1 MKNMRK
7 RMLSLMVALMMCL
20 SLVQPTAFAATTGEE
35 TEAAGTGDIN
45 IQTVVV
51 EKNTS
56 ETPDTTPSTP
66 PSNTDIPQA
75 PSEATPPSG
84 EGTTESQEPS
94 GGEGT
99 GDSSESEKPELVNP
113 DGSIN
118 PDAVERPE
126 QSDSVTTTPGSPVTP
141 AEDEKEPT
149 PPEEQDP
156 TPPVENEKDPAGEQ
170 ETTDPKEPA
179 DSEES
184 GKPTE
189 PEAPINWKVFW
200 NDETK
205 SYELTYEI
213 AEDAQGDQTV
223 DLTKAL
229 ELLNKYAQDIE
240 KVEKPVEPLAGV
252 SEEDMA
258 AYQKDKEEFD
268 NFYKKVVEPFVGNF
282 AADWNYVKNHTVE
295 EVLAEF
301 NYWQGSDYKVPE
313 KPQATVDKNSPE
325 YQTYLKALEAYNRQ
339 ENANLLQPGDIRK
352 FTIYLTSQSGHT
364 YKYKDGSFIL
374 ATPGFGENAGTVT
387 GFDGQKIPEQYTKA
401 EQTYNISGGLAPI
414 LNLFAEKT
422 GQSLDTG
429 SFRGLVY
436 DSDSLESLLETVGN
450 KYGTEVL
457 NNITQELGITYTNTD
472 KNYSFTNVRQGLS
485 DYLVKYYSEKDGKSY
500 KDLDDVFA
508 HSSTAAS
515 DMSST
520 DNQGTASKEKWT
532 IEGER
537 ILATYGKD
545 FQYNN
550 FYQSLISF
558 IYGNVEDVDKLLG
571 ASTGT
576 NSSFHPEYGPE
587 SWSSHL
593 DELGLDYSVALEQY
607 MAHKEAWDT
616 ANEYFKELLAKG
628 LSVKAAT
635 SYAFAMAV
643 NIDGKLTS
651 NSWQN
656 TQWGWYNSIQLEQMD
671 IDFSLT
677 KKDGETGETITNSE
691 TGFQVYYIDKVTAE
705 DGSVTSVN
713 MYCSYDED
721 TQSYTFTTTPGTVWT
736 QNGEL
741 KIDYAMMKDI
751 VYYLQ
756 ETVAPEGYEKDP
768 NVYIVMNE
776 DDYSKLSE
784 EAKADLE
791 GTFDKFLDLNV
802 SNGGLSVSTDF
813 VNIKIVTTPDR
824 PTPPPTP
831 DPDPDPDPEEPPV
844 DVPDPD
850 VPMVPPPEEP
860 PEEPPVD
867 IPEEDPPLVDIPEEE
882 PPLVDVPD
890 PDVPLA
896 PRPSTPTKPVAPK
909 PPVTTVE
916 VEIPDEDVP
925 LADVPNTGDGTG
937 LWCVLG
943 LMAGA
948 GLAYLFLEEKKR
960 QNNAQ

>member
-1 MKNMRK
+1 
-7 RMLSLMVALMMCL
+7 MLSLMVALMMCL

-66 PSNTDIPQA
+66 PSSTDTPQA
-75 PSEATPPSG
+75 PSETTPPSG

-113 DGSIN
+113 EDGSIN

-126 QSDSVTTTPGSPVTP
+126 QSDTVTVKPGGTPTEETDSDEDATPPAEETDP
-141 AEDEKEPT
+141 AEDVAPPAEETDPGEEDAT
-149 PPEEQDP
+149 PEEADP
-156 TPPVENEKDPAGEQ
+156 G
-170 ETTDPKEPA
+170 
-179 DSEES
+179 
-184 GKPTE
+184 
-189 PEAPINWKVFW
+189 
-200 NDETK
+200 
-205 SYELTYEI
+205 
-213 AEDAQGDQTV
+213 AEDSKPELNNPWEVFYDEDSDTYKLTFNIESSAEGNQV
-223 DLTKAL
+223 IDLTKAL
-229 ELLNKYAQDIE
+229 DLLNQYADASKERVESIKAQEADIIATKPAEPGMSDEDKAKLDAYEAEMETFE
-240 KVEKPVEPLAGV
+240 KEDYPEILKLVEMFNYDGYV
-252 SEEDMA
+252 
-258 AYQKDKEEFD
+258 KDK
-268 NFYKKVVEPFVGNF
+268 GL
-282 AADWNYVKNHTVE
+282 TVE
-295 EVLAEF
+295 EVVAEF
-301 NYWQGSDYKVPE
+301 NSIGIGHCTMPV
-313 KPQATVDKNSPE
+313 KPDIQEIDKNSEE
-325 YQTYLKALEAYNRQ
+325 YKAYEAAMAEYEKTYAEWQARLTAAKVQA
-339 ENANLLQPGDIRK
+339 NANVLEPGDIRK
-352 FTIYLTSQSGHT
+352 FEIFFSSDSKHV

-374 ATPGFGENAGTVT
+374 ATPEWNNPDGEFT
-387 GFDGQKIPEQYTKA
+387 GFDGQILPDEYIDAAKYHVTLRCEPIRELLVSMGFDSFDVFNGPHGEDTRITRYLKDNYGGETVAESMNNYLLAYYNTKDGTEYTSIDELIKNNDAAKA
-401 EQTYNISGGLAPI
+401 ELTKTETSGNKWFT
-414 LNLFAEKT
+414 LNGEKFVV
-422 GQSLDTG
+422 DTH
-429 SFRGLVY
+429 
-436 DSDSLESLLETVGN
+436 LETV
-450 KYGTEVL
+450 KYDKFYKELFSFVYGDKADIDEITGDMVTNGQYE
-457 NNITQELGITYTNTD
+457 NNSWTNEGH
-472 KNYSFTNVRQGLS
+472 KAAL
-485 DYLVKYYSEKDGKSY
+485 YY
-500 KDLDDVFA
+500 
-508 HSSTAAS
+508 
-515 DMSST
+515 
-520 DNQGTASKEKWT
+520 
-532 IEGER
+532 
-537 ILATYGKD
+537 
-545 FQYNN
+545 
-550 FYQSLISF
+550 
-558 IYGNVEDVDKLLG
+558 
-571 ASTGT
+571 
-576 NSSFHPEYGPE
+576 
-587 SWSSHL
+587 
-593 DELGLDYSVALEQY
+593 Y
-607 MAHKEAWDT
+607 MAHKEIWAETNQYFAKLLEDGLT
-616 ANEYFKELLAKG
+616 AG
-628 LSVKAAT
+628 Q
-635 SYAFAMAV
+635 AFLPSFMMAL
-643 NIDGKLTS
+643 NIDGELGG
-651 NSWQN
+651 NDWQN
-656 TQWGWYNSIQLEQMD
+656 TKWPWYNSIELEQMD

-784 EAKADLE
+784 DAKGELE

-802 SNGGLSVSTDF
+802 SNDGLSVSTDF